1 MHVKLEFT
9 DAKNNPASIPNMNSG
24 FVHVSCAR
32 YARLRAH
39 MHVKLEFTDAK
50 NNPASIP
57 NMNSGF
63 VHVSCA
69 RYARLRA
76 QLHAKCKKFFGF
88 GQVGRLLCTSP
99 QTGLSVPRLD

>member
-50 NNPASIP
+50 KQSSVDPKHEFWIC
-57 NMNSGF
+57 
-63 VHVSCA
+63 SCQ
-69 RYARLRA
+69 LRA
-76 QLHAKCKKFFGF
+76 LRAVTRAHACEIGIYGCKKTI
-88 GQVGRLLCTSP
+88 QRRS
-99 QTGLSVPRLD
+99 QT